1 MLGVGRRTITTKN
14 AYQKMVLPTWGGK
27 SCWNSFVRMYNTHL
41 GYPKYSSLVVGQWD
55 TLTQTGGD
63 NTELFGMYKTSKGV
77 IAVGRSKADASNV
90 ALGNALPVTNIPS
103 WGMSSANGESAILVY
118 YTTDS
123 LFNSNDQPLEIFN
136 QPANTTRLQIY
147 PNPTSHSILLDA
159 NIPLSGC
166 EFIILDMM
174 GRVVKKGSL
183 TSTWSIDVTELN
195 SGIYRLNLTTYQG
208 IARQKFI
215 KD

>member
-103 WGMSSANGESAILVY
+103 WVCFRPMGSRLFWFITPQIASLFPMISHWKYSINLRIQLVY
-118 YTTDS
+118 
-123 LFNSNDQPLEIFN
+123 
-136 QPANTTRLQIY
+136 
-147 PNPTSHSILLDA
+147 
-159 NIPLSGC
+159 
-166 EFIILDMM
+166 
-174 GRVVKKGSL
+174 
-183 TSTWSIDVTELN
+183 
-195 SGIYRLNLTTYQG
+195 
-208 IARQKFI
+208 KFI
-215 KD
+215 QILHRIPFYWMQIFRSVVANLSS